1 MYAPCFRYGSGT
13 LRRGDMGK
21 QCRRHPCELAAES
34 LKNETVRYPRWRLG
48 CTRANP
54 DQQAAPLK
62 DETLRDPL
70 FA

>member
-1 MYAPCFRYGSGT
+1 
-13 LRRGDMGK
+13 MGK